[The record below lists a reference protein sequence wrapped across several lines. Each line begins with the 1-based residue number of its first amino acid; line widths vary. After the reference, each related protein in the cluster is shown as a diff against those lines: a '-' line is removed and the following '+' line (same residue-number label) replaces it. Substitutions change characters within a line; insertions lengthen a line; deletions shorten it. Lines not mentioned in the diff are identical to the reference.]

1 MLGITIRQAP
11 RPQGRITHRLDYSRT
26 AFPADVLGGLRDRAS
41 FKNAT
46 REILDRDVQSK
57 MTIEES
63 GRYKRTKR
71 PIPVPYRSAFD
82 YHLDGTIPMK
92 DAGYVMCVSLG
103 TG

>member
-1 MLGITIRQAP
+1 M
-11 RPQGRITHRLDYSRT
+11 
-26 AFPADVLGGLRDRAS
+26 
-41 FKNAT
+41 

-57 MTIEES
+57 MIMEES

-82 YHLDGTIPMK
+82 CHLDGTIPMK
-92 DAGYVMCVSLG
+92 DAGHVMCVSWG

>member
-1 MLGITIRQAP
+1 MRFVRRG
-11 RPQGRITHRLDYSRT
+11 GRKDELLSGLDYWDCV
-26 AFPADVLGGLRDRAS
+26 AADVLAGLRDRAS
-41 FKNAT
+41 FKNPMS
-46 REILDRDVQSK
+46 EILDRDVQSK
-57 MTIEES
+57 MIIEEG

-92 DAGYVMCVSLG
+92 DAGHVMCVSLG